1 MCAHST
7 PRLTSAKMAH
17 PKPARSHLATAV
29 LLALLSMNTLPQLAS
44 QAWAQKNHASVRAGE
59 PVTLN
64 FENADIEAVA
74 RTMATITGQNVVI
87 DPRVSGTL
95 NLVTEQPVSAQTAFT
110 QFLVALRMQGYT
122 VVESGGLYKVVPEAE
137 GKLQSGTVNV
147 SGGSFNSRPPSGGQ
161 IVTQIFK
168 VNFENANSLV
178 PTLRPLI
185 SPNNTITV
193 NPGTNS
199 LVITDYADNLQ
210 RIAKIIAALDVSEG
224 SDIEII
230 PLRNAVA
237 SDLIPMLN
245 SLLSGDGNTAAAAN
259 NASPGSG
266 TVGQSY
272 KTTLLADA
280 RSNSIVMRAANP
292 ARVAQVRRLVEQ
304 LDQPPLPGSSAEHG
318 NIHVVFLKNADAT
331 QMAQT
336 LRAALS
342 AGQNQNNGA
351 NGVVNSSNATPNTAG
366 GTGGGIASS
375 SSSGFSNASGSGN
388 SSGNQGALGEGS
400 ISNLGA
406 QQNISTGG
414 FIQADPNTN
423 SLIITAPD
431 PLYRQIRAVI
441 DRLDGRRAQVLVE
454 SLVVEVNAD
463 KAAEFGIQWQAGF
476 GSKDS
481 SNVGYLGTNYD
492 GSSGAGTNI
501 LDLAL
506 AAALGYTNTSTA
518 NVANALNSARPGTG
532 INVGVAHNYG
542 GTFVLGFLAR
552 FLQGSGEGNVLSTPN
567 LLTLDNQE
575 ARIVIGQNV
584 PFVTGQYTSNNT
596 NNGSVNPFQTIER
609 QDVGISLRVK
619 PQINENGTVK
629 LAVVQEV
636 SDIVASTANNRNGP
650 TTSKRLIETNIL
662 VDDGGIIVLGGL
674 LQDQYAESQEK
685 VPLLG
690 DLPFI
695 GNAFRSE
702 TRTHRKTN
710 LMVFLRPVVIRDP
723 ATSDALAME
732 RYNMVRQDQSMV
744 QPSYNFMLNN
754 VRSAPQLPALP
765 QEPVDAA
772 QAADRN
778 RTRQVPSLMGLSAT
792 ASAPVPARKT
802 IDIREVPTGEERF

>member
-1 MCAHST
+1 MRAHST
-7 PRLTSAKMAH
+7 PRSNTAAK
-17 PKPARSHLATAV
+17 ATAKPTRSLLASTV
-29 LLALLSMNTLPQLAS
+29 LLALLSLQALPQTAHL
-44 QAWAQKNHASVRAGE
+44 AWAQRNQPSIRAGE

-74 RTMATITGQNVVI
+74 RAMATITGQNVVI

-122 VVESGGLYKVVPEAE
+122 VVESAGLYKVVPEAE

-147 SGGSFNSRPPSGGQ
+147 SGGSFGSRPPAGGQ

-168 VNFENANSLV
+168 LNFENANSLV

-230 PLRNAVA
+230 PLENAVA

-245 SLLSGDGNTAAAAN
+245 SLISGDGNAANGLGAN
-259 NASPGSG
+259 NAGSG
-266 TVGQSY
+266 VSAAGQGY
-272 KTTLLADA
+272 RTTLLADT
-280 RSNSIVMRAANP
+280 RSNSIVVRAANP
-292 ARVAQVRRLVEQ
+292 ARIAQVRRLVEQ
-304 LDQPPLPGSSAEHG
+304 LDRPPAPGSSAEYG
-318 NIHVVFLKNADAT
+318 NIHVVFLKNADAI

-342 AGQNQNNGA
+342 ASQNMANSA
-351 NGVVNSSNATPNTAG
+351 NGTVASSNATPSTIGANNSNG
-366 GTGGGIASS
+366 GLSS
-375 SSSGFSNASGSGN
+375 SSSSLSSDTSSGSDTFG
-388 SSGNQGALGEGS
+388 QGG

-406 QQNISTGG
+406 AQNISTGG

-476 GSKDS
+476 GSGNS
-481 SNVGYLGTNYD
+481 SNVGYLGTNYQGNG
-492 GSSGAGTNI
+492 GSGTNI

-506 AAALGYTNTSTA
+506 AAALGYTGASSST
-518 NVANALNSARPGTG
+518 VANALNGARPGTG
-532 INVGVAHNYG
+532 INLGVAHNYG
-542 GTFVLGFLAR
+542 GTYVLGFLAR

-596 NNGSVNPFQTIER
+596 SNGSVNPFQTIER

-636 SDIVASTANNRNGP
+636 SDIVASTANNVNGP

-662 VDDGGIIVLGGL
+662 VDDGGIVVLGGL

-690 DLPFI
+690 DIPFI

-702 TRTHRKTN
+702 SRSHRKTN
-710 LMVFLRPVVIRDP
+710 LMVFLRPVVVRD
-723 ATSDALAME
+723 AASSDALALE
-732 RYNMVRQDQSMV
+732 RYDMIRNDQSAV

-754 VRSAPQLPALP
+754 VRSAPQLPQLP
-765 QEPVDAA
+765 ADPAA
-772 QAADRN
+772 DQPADRN
-778 RTRQVPSLMGLSAT
+778 RTRQVPSLTQLSAT
-792 ASAPVPARKT
+792 PAVPARST
-802 IDIREVPTGEERF
+802 IDIREVPSGEERW